1 MDAEHRLR
9 DTDLEPVPP
18 VPVPALLQHLLGLV
32 NVPLDDLVV
41 RKEQP
46 DPDKRRRESMKRVRK
61 VKQGRSLREGQKT
74 KNKISSWQSKY
85 EKLHSMSISR
95 EPLASKIEIKIE

>member
-61 VKQGRSLREGQKT
+61 AKRV
-74 KNKISSWQSKY
+74 
-85 EKLHSMSISR
+85 
-95 EPLASKIEIKIE
+95 